1 MRFAFTEEQEQL
13 RAVLRDLL
21 DARSPSA
28 GVRAAMAAPE
38 GFDRS
43 LWRELTE
50 MGIVGMAVPESLGG
64 LGFGFVEQAVALEE
78 AGRVLLPSPLL
89 GTSVLAGGAVLP
101 AEDSQRAAQILPGI
115 PGGTTNAAGR
125 PPPPAPPPP
134 TSQTRADA
142 TCRQRAHRVPRAEG
156 EAALSCTTLRPTKRP
171 TAAGAGTTSPPTPR
185 SKKQSAKSPKIATQS
200 NGIIIKRL

>member
-89 GTSVLAGGAVLP
+89 GTSVLAVDAVLR
-101 AEDSQRAAQILPGI
+101 AEDPERAAGLP
-115 PGGTTNAAGR
+115 PGLAEGTTIAAGFPPPPR
-125 PPPPAPPPP
+125 PPPPHPPPP
-134 TSQTRADA
+134 
-142 TCRQRAHRVPRAEG
+142 
-156 EAALSCTTLRPTKRP
+156 
-171 TAAGAGTTSPPTPR
+171 AAGRG
-185 SKKQSAKSPKIATQS
+185 
-200 NGIIIKRL
+200 